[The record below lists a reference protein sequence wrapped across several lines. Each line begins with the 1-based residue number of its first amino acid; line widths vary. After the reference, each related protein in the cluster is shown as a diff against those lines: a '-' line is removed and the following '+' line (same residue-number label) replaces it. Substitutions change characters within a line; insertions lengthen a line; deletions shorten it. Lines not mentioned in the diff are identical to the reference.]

1 MQRTIPTLLSTFALL
16 AFPHTARAHSM
27 LVEAK
32 VEAML
37 RVVVGYEDETP
48 AEDAKVTLARADGS
62 VVAEAKTDAT
72 GTCTF
77 ARPAAGSYSL
87 IADDGA
93 GHRTAV
99 PLAVPESEAEIA
111 EARSARRNRWL
122 MGGLGLA
129 AIALGT
135 LAARRLAVRTRT

>member
-1 MQRTIPTLLSTFALL
+1 MQRTFPALLSAFALL
-16 AFPHTARAHSM
+16 VLPEAAWAHSM

-32 VEAML
+32 VEATL

-48 AEDAKVTLARADGS
+48 AEDAKVTLAAADGRAI
-62 VVAEAKTDAT
+62 AEAKTDAT

-77 ARPAAGSYSL
+77 PRPAAGSYSL

-122 MGGLGLA
+122 MGGIGLA

-135 LAARRLAVRTRT
+135 VAARRLAVKTRP